1 MVGFCVTKL
10 EEYFKGSS
18 CEYPNRYEFQR
29 IFELHKDRI
38 TWPLDLLRRRSSSH
52 HPLLFYVF
60 IGCFDINL
68 SRLIEDFISFT
79 KYNIKHKTPPSMNAP
94 LFDSLELLARRQLF
108 ISDYP
113 NAPAKSIEHYTWLY
127 RHDNAWLR
135 SYISAHKSLLLLM
148 IVSTGL

>member
-1 MVGFCVTKL
+1 MLNPQSISRLFRGTTCTLLSIRAGFISNGRICATKL

-52 HPLLFYVF
+52 HLRAFYVF

-79 KYNIKHKTPPSMNAP
+79 KYNIKHKTPP
-94 LFDSLELLARRQLF
+94 R
-108 ISDYP
+108 
-113 NAPAKSIEHYTWLY
+113 
-127 RHDNAWLR
+127 
-135 SYISAHKSLLLLM
+135 
-148 IVSTGL
+148 